1 MSDSIIDYEVRGNVA
16 VITINRPEARN
27 AVNGAVAQGLEAAVD
42 RMEADDEI
50 WVGVLT
56 HEGPVFCAGA
66 DLKAINS
73 GEGAQLNTATGG
85 FGGIV
90 AKARTKPLIAAC
102 NGPAYAGGCE
112 IVLACDLLVA
122 SNEAKFGVPEVKRNL
137 VAAAGALF
145 RLPVALPRNVA
156 MEMLMTG
163 DPIDA
168 DRAYAL
174 GMVNRLAEPGRAVDV
189 ALELAAQITEN
200 APLAVRKSR
209 AVAMQ
214 TFDSDEEA
222 FAASGRAIAE
232 VMASEDT
239 KEGLTAFIEKRKP
252 QWKGR

>member
-1 MSDSIIDYEVRGNVA
+1 MIEYETRGNVA
-16 VITINRPEARN
+16 VITIDRPEARN
-27 AVNGAVAQGLEAAVD
+27 AVNGDVAEGIEAAVD
-42 RMEADDEI
+42 RMEADEAI

-56 HEGPVFCAGA
+56 HTGPVFCAGA

-73 GEGAQLNTATGG
+73 GDAARLNTPGGG

-90 AKARTKPLIAAC
+90 AKDRTKPIIAAC

-122 SNEAKFGVPEVKRNL
+122 TSDVTFSVPEVKRNL
-137 VAAAGALF
+137 VAAGGALF
-145 RLPVALPRNVA
+145 RLPAALPRNVA
-156 MEMLMTG
+156 MEMLLTG

-168 DRAYAL
+168 ERAHAL
-174 GMVNRLAEPGRAVDV
+174 GFVNRMAPTGAAVDV
-189 ALELAAQITEN
+189 AIELAAQISAN

-209 AVAMQ
+209 EIALQ
-214 TFDSDEEA
+214 SFDSDEAA

-239 KEGLTAFIEKRKP
+239 KEGLAAFIEKRPP
-252 QWKGR
+252 QWQGR

>member
-1 MSDSIIDYEVRGNVA
+1 MIEYEKRGNVA

-27 AVNGAVAQGLEAAVD
+27 AVNGDVAEGLEAAID
-42 RMEADDEI
+42 RMEADEEVWI
-50 WVGVLT
+50 GVLT
-56 HEGPVFCAGA
+56 HAGPVFCAGA

-73 GEGAQLNTATGG
+73 GDAGRLNTPTGG
-85 FGGIV
+85 FAGIT
-90 AKARTKPLIAAC
+90 AKDRTKPIIAAC

-112 IVLACDLLVA
+112 IILACDLLVA
-122 SNEAKFGVPEVKRNL
+122 TPDASFGVPEVKRNL

-145 RLPVALPRNVA
+145 RLPAALPKNVA
-156 MEMLMTG
+156 MEMLLTG

-168 DRAYAL
+168 QRAYDL
-174 GMVNRLAEPGRAVDV
+174 GFVNRIAEPGKAVET
-189 ALELAAQITEN
+189 ALDLAAQISEN

-209 AVAMQ
+209 QLALQ
-214 TFDSDEEA
+214 KFDNDADA
-222 FAASGRAIAE
+222 FLASGRGIAE

>member
-1 MSDSIIDYEVRGNVA
+1 MIEYETRGNVA
-16 VITINRPEARN
+16 LITINRPEARN
-27 AVNGAVAQGLEAAVD
+27 AVNGEVAEGIEAAID
-42 RMEADDEI
+42 RMEADDAI
-50 WVGVLT
+50 WIGILT

-66 DLKAINS
+66 DLKAINA
-73 GEGAQLNTATGG
+73 GDAARLNTPDGG

-90 AKARTKPLIAAC
+90 AKARTKPIIAAL

-122 SNEAKFGVPEVKRNL
+122 STEAAFAVPEVKRNL

-145 RLPVALPRNVA
+145 RLPAALPRNVA
-156 MEMLMTG
+156 MEMIMTG

-168 DRAYAL
+168 QRAYNL
-174 GMVNRLAEPGRAVDV
+174 GFVNRIAEPGKAVEV
-189 ALELAAQITEN
+189 ALDLAGQICEN

-209 AVAMQ
+209 ELALRRY
-214 TFDSDEEA
+214 TSDDEA
-222 FAASGRAIAE
+222 FAASGQGIAE

>member
-1 MSDSIIDYEVRGNVA
+1 MIEYETRGNVA
-16 VITINRPEARN
+16 LITINRPEARN
-27 AVNGAVAQGLEAAVD
+27 AVNGDVAEGIEAAID
-42 RMEADDEI
+42 RMEADDDVWI
-50 WVGVLT
+50 GILT

-66 DLKAINS
+66 DLKAINA
-73 GEGAQLNTATGG
+73 GDAARLNTPDGG

-90 AKARTKPLIAAC
+90 AKQRTKPLIAAL

-112 IVLACDLLVA
+112 IVLACDLVVA
-122 SNEAKFGVPEVKRNL
+122 TTEVAFGVPEVKRNL

-145 RLPVALPRNVA
+145 RLPVALPKNVA
-156 MEMLMTG
+156 MEMLLTG

-168 DRAYAL
+168 QRAYNL
-174 GMVNRLAEPGRAVDV
+174 GFVNRLAEPGKAVEV
-189 ALELAAQITEN
+189 AQDLAGQICAN

-209 AVAMQ
+209 ELALRRYG
-214 TFDSDEEA
+214 SDEEA
-222 FAASGRAIAE
+222 FAESGRGIAE

>member
-1 MSDSIIDYEVRGNVA
+1 MIEYETRGNVA
-16 VITINRPEARN
+16 IITIDRPEARN
-27 AVNGAVAQGLEAAVD
+27 AVNGDVAEGIEAAID
-42 RMEADDEI
+42 RMEADDQI
-50 WVGVLT
+50 WIGVLT

-73 GEGAQLNTATGG
+73 GDAARLNTPTGG
-85 FGGIV
+85 FGGIT
-90 AKARTKPLIAAC
+90 AKARTKPIIAAC

-122 SNEAKFGVPEVKRNL
+122 TREVTFSVPEVKRNL

-145 RLPVALPRNVA
+145 RLPAALPKNVA
-156 MEMLMTG
+156 MEMLLTG

-168 DRAYAL
+168 ERAHAL
-174 GMVNRLAEPGRAVDV
+174 GFVNRLAEPGRAVDV
-189 ALELAAQITEN
+189 AIELAAQISEN

-209 AVAMQ
+209 AVALQ
-214 TFDSDEEA
+214 SFDSDEEA

-239 KEGLTAFIEKRKP
+239 AEGLAAFIEKRKP
-252 QWKGR
+252 EWQGR